1 MEDSP
6 SYEKDVESG
15 KHPIISE
22 EKQRSSEVK
31 RGSVTPEAEVA
42 RARHIQNAWAP
53 FRYMTKAE
61 MWLDEKLGI
70 ETQGIDRI
78 PEEEKR
84 PPHIMNTFLMWWSM
98 TCHVGT
104 LPIGI
109 LGPIYGLNLHQS
121 VACII
126 GGNFLGAMCTAYTGT
141 LGPKAGSIP
150 GLESDFADGSIQDRP
165 PSNCYLSIL
174 IWFLRRKTLLGT
186 QRDYQRGFR
195 RRQCRGLRSD
205 PFGCFRLY
213 HDDRCGMCDCS
224 RHLLPRLGLRLR
236 HHPHVR
242 EIFMDHELYPDV
254 HLGRTSHTSYYS
266 QCSTL

>member
-1 MEDSP
+1 MADST

-22 EKQRSSEVK
+22 EKQRSSVVK

-42 RARHIQNAWAP
+42 RAQYIQNAWAP
-53 FRYMTKAE
+53 FRYMSKAE

-109 LGPIYGLNLHQS
+109 LGPIYGLDLHQS

-141 LGPKAGSIP
+141 LGPKVGSIP
-150 GLESDFADGSIQDRP
+150 GLESDFANSSIPRP
-165 PSNCYLSIL
+165 ASVKSLPLDTHLVSTAQNFARYSTWSSTPVSPSSMS
-174 IWFLRRKTLLGT
+174 WSAVRS
-186 QRDYQRGFR
+186 FR
-195 RRQCRGLRSD
+195 RF
-205 PFGCFRLY
+205 PTI
-213 HDDRCGMCDCS
+213 
-224 RHLLPRLGLRLR
+224 P
-236 HHPHVR
+236 
-242 EIFMDHELYPDV
+242 
-254 HLGRTSHTSYYS
+254 
-266 QCSTL
+266 